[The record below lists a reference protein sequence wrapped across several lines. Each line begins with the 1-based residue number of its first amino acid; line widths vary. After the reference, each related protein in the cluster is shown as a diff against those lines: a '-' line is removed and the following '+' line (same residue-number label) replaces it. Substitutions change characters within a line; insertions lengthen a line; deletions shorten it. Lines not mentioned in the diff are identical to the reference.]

1 MQIIIRIVVPAL
13 IPIIIGLLLSQIDK
27 ANSKEVEKNL
37 TKEHIVIRLPKAY
50 MWVGCLDIS
59 VFAAFICVM
68 TFFPND
74 TAEVWVKVLFGAFI
88 LLGAVLVLATLIWRI
103 DIFRSESYFIYR
115 ASPFKSNKIQYSD
128 CVSYKFVPNTLV
140 LKTKEKTLQIDSHST
155 NLEFMLAMLT
165 QHEIKE
171 KIE

>member
-1 MQIIIRIVVPAL
+1 MQIIIRIVISAL
-13 IPIIIGLLLSQIDK
+13 IPIIIGFLFSFVDK
-27 ANSKEVEKNL
+27 ENSKEIEKNL

-59 VFAAFICVM
+59 VFAAFICIM

-74 TAEVWVKVLFGAFI
+74 TAEAWVKVSFGVFI
-88 LLGAVLVLATLIWRI
+88 LMGAVLVAATLIWKI
-103 DIFRSESYFIYR
+103 EIFRSENYFIYR
-115 ASPFKSNKIQYSD
+115 TLPFKSYKIQYSD

-140 LKTKEKTLQIDSHST
+140 LKTKKKTLQIDIHAT
-155 NLEFMLAMLT
+155 NLEFMLVMLS

-171 KIE
+171 IK